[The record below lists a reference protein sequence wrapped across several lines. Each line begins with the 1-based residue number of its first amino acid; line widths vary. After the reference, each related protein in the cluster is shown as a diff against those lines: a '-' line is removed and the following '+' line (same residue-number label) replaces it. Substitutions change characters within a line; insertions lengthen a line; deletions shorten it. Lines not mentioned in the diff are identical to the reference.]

1 MAQDIKDL
9 MTLESAISEELRR
22 LDEVTEA
29 SRVQA
34 FRSDLQS
41 VVQELLT
48 ARIEPT
54 ATAVRDR
61 LIALGHSEWD
71 AEAVVIIT
79 SVVR

>member
-48 ARIEPT
+48 A
-54 ATAVRDR
+54 
-61 LIALGHSEWD
+61 
-71 AEAVVIIT
+71 
-79 SVVR
+79 